1 MNSSK
6 GVLEMKKSALAMAL
20 LAMCFAVA
28 CSKKAPQEP
37 VPPAPTAPPPAPA
50 PTEAPAPVEDEYTKL
65 QKMSADEIDRMK
77 LLADVH
83 FDFDRAD
90 IREADKSVLSKN
102 ADVIK
107 KFDFLKVA
115 VEGHCDERG
124 SVEYNLALGERRA
137 KAAMDYLVGL
147 GVPADRLRT
156 VSYGKEVPLCVE
168 HNEDCW
174 AQNRRAHFTVAEKI
188 KK

>member
-1 MNSSK
+1 VKFSK

-20 LAMCFAVA
+20 LAMCFAAA
-28 CSKKAPQEP
+28 CAKKKAEP
-37 VPPAPTAPPPAPA
+37 PAPPAPTAPPPAPA
-50 PTEAPAPVEDEYTKL
+50 PTEAPAPVEDEYSKL
-65 QKMSADEIDRMK
+65 KKMSVDEIDRLK

-83 FDFDRAD
+83 FDFDKAD
-90 IREADKSVLSKN
+90 IRDADKAALGKN
-102 ADVIK
+102 ADVLK
-107 KFDFLKVA
+107 KFDFLKIA

-156 VSYGKEVPLCVE
+156 VSYGKEVPLCSE
-168 HNEDCW
+168 HTEDCW
-174 AQNRRAHFTVAEKI
+174 ARNRRAHFTVAEKI